1 MADAIASAAFGAYSG
16 TDTKTDR
23 SMSATFAHL
32 YRLKDGKIQSME
44 QHVDSA
50 LTQQAMTATPWR
62 KQRSA
67 SRVRSAPDTP
77 GSSSRRR
84 CAPQPPAVEVDLDS
98 ISIYRFKFRY
108 NE

>member
-1 MADAIASAAFGAYSG
+1 MADAIASAAFGVYSG

-32 YRLKDGKIQSME
+32 YRLKDGKIQSMG
-44 QHVDSA
+44 QHVDS
-50 LTQQAMTATPWR
+50 QQAMTATPWR

-67 SRVRSAPDTP
+67 SRVRSAPETP
-77 GSSSRRR
+77 GASSRRR
-84 CAPQPPAVEVDLDS
+84 CAPQPPAGEVDLDP
-98 ISIYRFKFRY
+98 ILIYRFKFRY